1 MKNDEEKLIK
11 LIININ
17 EVKEAEFNSIDNQ
30 VDISYII
37 SFSEFLNKEFSVENL
52 TEEILIE
59 INKIDTDIF
68 TNEKYL
74 YDFYKNNKIRKIIA
88 EYKNKHNKNS
98 EKLLFDKE
106 MVKKYLKESYL
117 LINYVSLKKEDVLNY
132 IKINEKVLYLLNSNF
147 IDKEILLKSLK
158 INKRVALILDEVDK
172 ENYFPIKNYYLKTKR
187 NDFLKDKEIYDEY
200 INDIIELLKEDIS
213 LYINLSKEAKND
225 NKIKE
230 VVSKIDKK
238 YLAFNN

>member
-1 MKNDEEKLIK
+1 M
-11 LIININ
+11 
-17 EVKEAEFNSIDNQ
+17 
-30 VDISYII
+30 
-37 SFSEFLNKEFSVENL
+37 
-52 TEEILIE
+52 
-59 INKIDTDIF
+59 
-68 TNEKYL
+68 
-74 YDFYKNNKIRKIIA
+74 
-88 EYKNKHNKNS
+88 
-98 EKLLFDKE
+98 
-106 MVKKYLKESYL
+106 
-117 LINYVSLKKEDVLNY
+117 LINYVSLKKEDVLSY

-187 NDFLKDKEIYDEY
+187 NEFLKDKEIYDEY
-200 INDIIELLKEDIS
+200 INDIIELLREDIS